1 MKSLLKEVL
10 EEIKPSKQEEK
21 KVLKKINSVV
31 DKINKGLK
39 DAKAILG
46 GSGAKGTWLK
56 TFDADIFVKFNYKIY
71 KDKSNVL
78 SDVLEK
84 HLKKKFKKI
93 QRLHGSR
100 DYFRIKK
107 EGYTFEIVPILDI
120 KKPERALNITDIS
133 PLHAKWV
140 KKYAK
145 KDEIRLTKQFC
156 KANDFY
162 VAESYIQVF
171 SGYVCEILTIYYG
184 SFVNLLRK
192 SVKWEDKGVIDI
204 SKYYKNKKDVFFHL
218 NKSKLHSPLI
228 VIDPVQKERNAAA
241 ALSRKQFLKF
251 KVRASLFLKKP
262 SKDFFR
268 KKTIKD
274 EIKKKAG
281 KNKLLTIEVKPKAGK
296 DDVVGCKLLK
306 TFEYIAK
313 RLEKNDFKVLE
324 KEWEWS
330 IKSKAVFYFI
340 IKNEKLSKT
349 KKWFGPPL
357 KVKPYV
363 KEFKKK
369 HKKTFVE
376 GKRIAAYVK
385 RKFMK
390 VEELIKS
397 LKKDDYIKEK
407 VRKIEVK

>member
-1 MKSLLKEVL
+1 MKSLLKEVIN
-10 EEIKPSKQEEK
+10 EIRPSKKEEK
-21 KVLKKINSVV
+21 EVFKKINSVV

-56 TFDADIFVKFNYKIY
+56 TFDADIFVKFNYKKY
-71 KDKSNVL
+71 KDKSSKL
-78 SDVLEK
+78 ADILEK
-84 HLKKKFKKI
+84 HLKKKFKI
-93 QRLHGSR
+93 NRLHGSR

-120 KKPERALNITDIS
+120 KKPEHALNITDIS

-156 KANDFY
+156 RANDLY
-162 VAESYIQVF
+162 GAESYIQGF

-184 SFVNLLRK
+184 SFVNLLRN
-192 SVKWEDKGVIDI
+192 SVKWKDKEVIDT
-204 SKYYKNKKDVFFHL
+204 KRYYKNKKDVFFHL

-241 ALSRKQFLKF
+241 ALSRKQFLEF
-251 KVRASLFLKKP
+251 KIKASLFLKKP

-281 KNKLLTIEVKPKAGK
+281 KNKLLTIEAKPKAGK
-296 DDVVGCKLLK
+296 EDVVGCKLLK
-306 TFEYIAK
+306 AFEYVVRK
-313 RLEKNDFKVLE
+313 LEKNDFKVLE
-324 KEWEWS
+324 KEWEWN

-340 IKNEKLSKT
+340 IKKEKLSAT

-357 KVKPYV
+357 KAKPYV

-369 HKKTFVE
+369 HKKTFTEKGRV
-376 GKRIAAYVK
+376 AAFIK
-385 RKFMK
+385 RKFK
-390 VEELIKS
+390 TPEELIKS
-397 LKKDDYIKEK
+397 LKKDDYVKEK
-407 VRKIEVK
+407 LKNLR